1 LETFLSQHGI
11 TDGFAARRFGSPCG
25 NKSFSGKG
33 LQNPSHL
40 REASVVQSLRQC
52 GPTAAMQRFAAFVSP
67 PRTTMA
73 ERKYT
78 HGLSTRDEQGVT
90 VVDIGDMEIW
100 DGADLSLLRDTLAI
114 LIQRERC
121 KAIAVD
127 MATVKFVPSG
137 FFGMLFDWFEQGVSV
152 RLIAPQPR
160 VMNMLWFKRFFI
172 WEKDNRY
179 RHRTGSGRVVTQ

>member
-1 LETFLSQHGI
+1 
-11 TDGFAARRFGSPCG
+11 
-25 NKSFSGKG
+25 
-33 LQNPSHL
+33 
-40 REASVVQSLRQC
+40 
-52 GPTAAMQRFAAFVSP
+52 
-67 PRTTMA
+67 MA

-78 HGLSTRDEQGVT
+78 HGLSTRDDQGVT

-100 DGADLSLLRDTLAI
+100 DGADLSLLRDTLAV

-121 KAIAVD
+121 KSIAVD

-152 RLIAPQPR
+152 RLISPQPR

-179 RHRTGSGRVVTQ
+179 RLKDSAPVTEREADEWSRSEERSKAGESDPGLAVASVV

>member
-1 LETFLSQHGI
+1 
-11 TDGFAARRFGSPCG
+11 
-25 NKSFSGKG
+25 
-33 LQNPSHL
+33 
-40 REASVVQSLRQC
+40 
-52 GPTAAMQRFAAFVSP
+52 MQRIAAFVSP

-78 HGLSTRDEQGVT
+78 HGLSTRDDQGVT
-90 VVDIGDMEIW
+90 VVDIGNMEIW
-100 DGADLSLLRDTLAI
+100 DGADLSLLRDTLAV

-137 FFGMLFDWFEQGVSV
+137 FFGMLFDWFEQGISV
-152 RLIAPQPR
+152 RLFAPQPR

-172 WEKDNRY
+172 WEKDDRY
-179 RHRTGSGRVVTQ
+179 RLKDSAPVTEREADEWSRSEERSKAGESDPGLAVASAI